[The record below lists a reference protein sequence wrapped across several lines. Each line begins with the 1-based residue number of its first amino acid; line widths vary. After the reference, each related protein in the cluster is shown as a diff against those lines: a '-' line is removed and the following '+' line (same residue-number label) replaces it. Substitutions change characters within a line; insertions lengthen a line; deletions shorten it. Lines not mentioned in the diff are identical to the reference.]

1 MALGDPGAQLFE
13 LEDER
18 SEAHVILVLEV
29 LFLKKKRSNEPGAGA
44 VQPGQVAA
52 PQAAFGS
59 K

>member
-29 LFLKKKRSNEPGAGA
+29 LFLKKRSNEPGAGA